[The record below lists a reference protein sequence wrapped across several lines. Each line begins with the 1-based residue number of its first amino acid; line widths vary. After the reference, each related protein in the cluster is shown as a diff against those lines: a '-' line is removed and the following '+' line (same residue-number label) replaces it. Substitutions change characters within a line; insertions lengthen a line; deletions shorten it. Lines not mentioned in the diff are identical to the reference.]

1 MERGTGDSDG
11 LWVGARTEEG
21 RGRVKSQAWLV
32 PGDYLNTR
40 CCICLLNKGYMSTDA
55 KRLIVLI
62 THRVQSHKQVIVHTA
77 WIHWKERSITFQGE
91 QK

>member
-1 MERGTGDSDG
+1 MRLPWGCSVSCDAVTLNRKASYGELRAHVEQGTGDSDG

-40 CCICLLNKGYMSTDA
+40 CCICLLNKGYLSTDA
-55 KRLIVLI
+55 KRL
-62 THRVQSHKQVIVHTA
+62 
-77 WIHWKERSITFQGE
+77 F
-91 QK
+91 